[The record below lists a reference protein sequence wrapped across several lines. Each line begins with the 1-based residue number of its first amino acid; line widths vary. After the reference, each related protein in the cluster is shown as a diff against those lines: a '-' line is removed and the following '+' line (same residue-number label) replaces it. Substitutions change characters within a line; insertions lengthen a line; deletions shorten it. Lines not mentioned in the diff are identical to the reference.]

1 MNYKDAFEIL
11 EIDLDSVSYSNITLD
26 YLKKQYRKLALKN
39 HPDKNGNTPASTEK
53 FKQISEAYN
62 YLKRETK
69 HFNYD
74 ETVCD
79 DEGSDQS
86 IYMNVLKNFM
96 KSALDGKYNEIIM
109 PIVNDILS
117 RGKKISLKLF
127 DELDKD
133 TSLSIYTFLSKYR
146 SILHLSQEILDNVM
160 DIVVKKFKNVQV
172 YYLNPSINDLM
183 SNNIYKLYVD
193 DTLYLVPLWHNESC
207 YDGSGCEIIVIC
219 EPELPKY
226 MRIDDDNN
234 VIIDI
239 DISSSELYELLESD
253 PNINFNVGK
262 QKFTIPLS
270 KLYIKS
276 EQYYR
281 IKNCGITKI
290 KKDIYDVTEKSDI
303 IVKIYLE

>member
-53 FKQISEAYN
+53 FKQINEAYN

-146 SILHLSQEILDNVM
+146 SVLHLSQEILDSVM
-160 DIVVKKFKNVQV
+160 DIVVKKFKDVQV

-234 VIIDI
+234 IIIDI
-239 DISSSELYELLESD
+239 DVSSSELYELLESD